1 MSYVTY
7 SDAPVAEFLSAEDEA
22 KVFWRLRRRIAG
34 TKLRQILTEARFRAI
49 LIVVLSL
56 SLWCGLFYMFLS
68 GFFFLRTTIPHAET
82 HNEMVHGVFGM
93 FFAALMVM
101 LIFSAGIILYGSL
114 FHSPETAFLL
124 TVPAR
129 TERVFLHKFQEAVLL
144 SSWGFIL
151 LGSPV
156 ILAYGVIAD
165 APWYYYLMM
174 FPFIFSFV
182 YIPAGIGAI
191 ICLLIVYFM
200 PEKRRFVVF
209 IFGGM
214 LLGAGYWLFW
224 SLFKGPESDL
234 LTPTWFQEMLGRLQ
248 LTERRLLPS
257 WWLSSGLLEA
267 ARDSWS
273 ESVMF
278 LALMFSN
285 ALFFRQLALYTAG
298 RIYRKAYSSLGN
310 NARRNRR
317 VRTAFVD
324 RMLMTATRFFPLPM
338 RLLMVKDLRLFRRDP
353 MQWSQFLIFFGLL
366 ALYFFNVRR
375 FNYDLYYIGWVNM
388 VSFLN
393 LSVVGLLMSTFTTR
407 FIYPMLSLEG
417 QRFWLLGLLPVRRET
432 ILWSKFLFAAG
443 ASILPCSLLIL
454 LSDLMLDISLMVILS
469 HQLTCLLLCF
479 GLSGI
484 AVGLGARL
492 PNLREPSPSRIA
504 SGFGGT
510 MCLVISTLYIIL
522 IVLLTAL
529 PAHFLIATQG
539 TYAAQAMITR
549 HAGIFEWLHLWLLA
563 GTLGSIVLGLLATV
577 LPLIMGF
584 RSFKRMEF

>member
-1 MSYVTY
+1 VSQLTC
-7 SDAPVAEFLSAEDEA
+7 SIPPPAEFLSAEKEA
-22 KVFWRLRRRIAG
+22 RAFWLLRWRIGRTRLKQI
-34 TKLRQILTEARFRAI
+34 LRQARFRAS
-49 LIVVLSL
+49 LVVVLSL
-56 SLWCGLFYMFLS
+56 LLWCGLLVMFLN
-68 GFFFLRTTIPHAET
+68 GFGFLHTAIPHPEM
-82 HNEMVHGVFGM
+82 HDEMVHGIFGM

-124 TVPAR
+124 TIPAR
-129 TERVFLHKFQEAVLL
+129 TERIFLHKFQDAVLL

-156 ILAYGVIAD
+156 ILAYGLMAG

-174 FPFIFSFV
+174 FPFVLSFV
-182 YIPAGIGAI
+182 YIPAAIGAVICMLI
-191 ICLLIVYFM
+191 IYFM
-200 PEKRRFVVF
+200 PGKRRMIVFV
-209 IFGGM
+209 IGG
-214 LLGAGYWLFW
+214 LLLISAYWLVW
-224 SLFKGPESDL
+224 SLLKGPESNL
-234 LTPTWFQEMLGRLQ
+234 LTPNWFQEILGRLQ
-248 LTERRLLPS
+248 FTERRLLPS

-273 ESVMF
+273 ESLMF

-285 ALFFRQLALYTAG
+285 ALLFRQLALFTAV
-298 RIYRKAYSSLGN
+298 RIYRKAYSSLCGN
-310 NARRNRR
+310 TAKIHPA
-317 VRTAFVD
+317 RTALVD
-324 RMLMTATRFFPLPM
+324 WMLLAVTRFFPLSM

-432 ILWSKFLFAAG
+432 ILWSKFLFAVGTA
-443 ASILPCSLLIL
+443 ILPCSILIL
-454 LSDLMLDISLMVILS
+454 LSDLMLDISLVVILS
-469 HQLTCLLLCF
+469 HQLTCLILCS

-484 AVGLGARL
+484 AVGMGARL
-492 PNLREPSPSRIA
+492 PNIHETSPSRIA
-504 SGFGGT
+504 AGFGGT
-510 MCLVISTLYIIL
+510 LCLVISTLYIL
-522 IVLLTAL
+522 IVVLLTAL
-529 PAHFLIATQG
+529 PTHFLIA
-539 TYAAQAMITR
+539 
-549 HAGIFEWLHLWLLA
+549 AGSIYGSQTVIDLYWLRLWLLV
-563 GTLGSIVLGLLATV
+563 GMLGSIVLGIIATF
-577 LPLIMGF
+577 LPLFMGI
-584 RSFKRMEF
+584 RTFKRMEF